1 MPEMRKKTY
10 IIGGIIIFIALC
22 SLGFVA
28 FRGAATYYYTVAE
41 ILCKANS
48 LNGQTVRVAGPVVV
62 NSLEVSKS
70 PVNSAKF
77 VMHDRD
83 NTQLVLTVTYQG
95 TLPDAFK
102 EGTDAVAE
110 GKLNPNGVFE
120 ASQIIVKCPS
130 KYEPQATSK

>member
-1 MPEMRKKTY
+1 MQGMRKKTY

-41 ILCKANS
+41 ILSKANS

-83 NTQLVLTVTYQG
+83 NTQLVLTITYQG

-130 KYEPQATSK
+130 KYEPQATTK

>member
-1 MPEMRKKTY
+1 MEGMRKKTY

-41 ILCKANS
+41 ILSKANS

-83 NTQLVLTVTYQG
+83 NTQLVLTITYQG

-130 KYEPQATSK
+130 KYEPQATPQ

>member
-1 MPEMRKKTY
+1 MQGMRKKTY
-10 IIGGIIIFIALC
+10 IIGGIVIFIALC

-41 ILCKANS
+41 ILSKANS

-83 NTQLVLTVTYQG
+83 NTQLVLTITYQG

-130 KYEPQATSK
+130 KYEPQATPE

>member
-1 MPEMRKKTY
+1 MQGMRKKTY

-41 ILCKANS
+41 ILSKANS

-83 NTQLVLTVTYQG
+83 NTQLVLTITYQG

-130 KYEPQATSK
+130 KYEPQATPE

>member
-1 MPEMRKKTY
+1 MRKKTY

-41 ILCKANS
+41 ILSKANS
-48 LNGQTVRVAGPVVV
+48 LKGQTVRVAGPVVV

-130 KYEPQATSK
+130 KYEPQATPE

>member
-1 MPEMRKKTY
+1 MQGMRKKTY

-41 ILCKANS
+41 ILSKANS
-48 LNGQTVRVAGPVVV
+48 LNGQTVRVAGPVVG

-83 NTQLVLTVTYQG
+83 NTQLVLTITYQG

-130 KYEPQATSK
+130 KYEPQATPQ

>member
-1 MPEMRKKTY
+1 MKKKTY
-10 IIGGIIIFIALC
+10 LIGGLIILVALGA
-22 SLGFVA
+22 LGFVA

-41 ILCKANS
+41 ILSKANS
-48 LNGQTVRVAGPVVV
+48 LNGQTVRVAGPVVDH
-62 NSLEVSKS
+62 SLELSKS
-70 PVNSAKF
+70 PVSSAKF

-83 NTQLVLTVTYQG
+83 NSQLLLTITYQG

-110 GKLNPNGVFE
+110 GKLNSSGVFE

-130 KYEPQATSK
+130 KYEPQATPK

>member
-1 MPEMRKKTY
+1 MKKKTY
-10 IIGGIIIFIALC
+10 LIGGLIILIALC

-41 ILCKANS
+41 ILSKANS

-70 PVNSAKF
+70 QVNSARF

-83 NTQLVLTVTYQG
+83 NSQLILTITYKG

-102 EGTDAVAE
+102 EGNDAVAE

-120 ASQIIVKCPS
+120 ATQIIVKCPS
-130 KYEPQATSK
+130 KYEPQATPN